1 MSSIVP
7 QMKIHAYFL
16 VGLMSAFLATP
27 AVPQEPLVDPYA
39 EVDTFEKAEASE
51 KKQRRLNEMEQK
63 NVRTQVEF
71 IDMPSELFTEL
82 MYGPHPSANDNELR
96 EKVNQLIKEG
106 KANVKETML
115 STTRFGLRTK
125 TESITEIIYATAYE
139 PAQIAENVTVTG
151 EGKKLDKKAITN
163 AAVTPPTPVE
173 FETRNCGSTVELEVK
188 VDDENEAI
196 ALTVDPQL
204 VYYAGK
210 IVHSEWKDHRGRAD
224 ITMPKFY
231 VVRVNCNVVV
241 KDGQYLMIAGVS
253 PKDKNGDVDS
263 SRKLMVFVKCDL
275 LAINP

>member
-27 AVPQEPLVDPYA
+27 AMTQEQVKDP
-39 EVDTFEKAEASE
+39 FEKAKEDE
-51 KKQRRLNEMEQK
+51 KKQLRLNEMEQK

-82 MYGPHPSANDNELR
+82 MYGPQPSANDNELR
-96 EKVNQLIKEG
+96 EKFNQLIKEG

-115 STTRFGLRTK
+115 STTRFGLKTRTDSV
-125 TESITEIIYATAYE
+125 TEMIYATTYE

-151 EGKKLDKKAITN
+151 AGKKPDKKAISN
-163 AAVTPPTPVE
+163 ATATPPTPVE
-173 FETRNCGSTVELEVK
+173 FETRNCGSIMELEASIDK
-188 VDDENEAI
+188 ANEAI
-196 ALTVDPQL
+196 SLTLFPEI

-210 IVHSEWKDHRGRAD
+210 IVISEWKDHHGRSD

-263 SRKLMVFVKCDL
+263 TRKLMVFVKCDL
-275 LAINP
+275 LTINP